1 MIKNMWEWSQ
11 KKNKGRKT
19 ILAAW
24 GAKNNFHEKLV
35 LCFVHL
41 KSCLLFPGL
50 LHPFASVCVCLCVKR
65 LVQDFQKFLRLLVS
79 LEKGPL
85 KLHWLSF

>member
-1 MIKNMWEWSQ
+1 MWEWRQ

-50 LHPFASVCVCLCVKR
+50 LHPFASVCVPVCQTISAGLSK
-65 LVQDFQKFLRLLVS
+65 VS
-79 LEKGPL
+79 AAF
-85 KLHWLSF
+85 S